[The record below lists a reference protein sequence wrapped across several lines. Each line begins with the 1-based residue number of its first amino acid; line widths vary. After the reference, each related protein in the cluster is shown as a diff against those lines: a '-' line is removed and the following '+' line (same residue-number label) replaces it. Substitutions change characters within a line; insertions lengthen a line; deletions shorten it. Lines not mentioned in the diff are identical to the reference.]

1 MTEQTKTDAAKQ
13 TTAPAGPVGPDGS
26 KGQIAGDLTVQDLG
40 IIKSIIA
47 AACQRGAFKANEMQ
61 AVGATYNKLESFLNV
76 VQAQQKDLTK
86 DSKGTPATATAK
98 ADANVNTQ
106 VGGKK

>member
-40 IIKSIIA
+40 IIKSIID

-61 AVGATYNKLESFLNV
+61 AVGATFNKLESFLQV
-76 VQAQQKDLTK
+76 VQAHQKDLEK
-86 DSKGTPATATAK
+86 KGSDTAPAKPAVAT
-98 ADANVNTQ
+98 
-106 VGGKK
+106 GGKK